1 VASVYYH
8 KGRLVGVLHGLGDV
22 WMAGWGSDSGGR
34 HRVTS
39 PALAPCADRVE
50 MQARLNAWAGKQGL
64 HEGEAGTEE
73 YADLIREQE
82 SDAERFGT
90 GEAQPGSYRL
100 DDVVYHIGE
109 RIEYQLS
116 GMSEPRQGFIRE
128 FGTAS
133 FAVDNGCK
141 DLQYV
146 PHTAYLR
153 KVERTEQENADDNTG
168 SAPATGLPRPDS
180 LGYDGGN
187 PGAPAPQAATTAAAP
202 ETVTTAAVPVGA
214 SGDAAQDSMDAEPT
228 NLDPPAADPTSPS
241 LPPPAAG
248 SPSLAA
254 DLEAVMA
261 LPLPESQ
268 AACEPRIRLS
278 MRAARMLGSDAARCL
293 AHALASYPEFKG
305 SGGHARWRAW
315 SLEKFGMATR
325 TAEQYLAAGRVLLSL
340 VHHGAL
346 NRRIASWDLH
356 KTELLHSI
364 PVDQVPAL
372 VEHGNLDDLTREEL
386 REKLRRLKLGKEDAA
401 APTETRPPR
410 APKPSMEIAAVIER
424 LAELSGAEEERIG
437 QASLTVEPLVAARAG
452 AMCWELAARHAQRTG
467 YVFSE
472 EQISALRDLH
482 GSIGAWLEGLGK

>member
-1 VASVYYH
+1 MPRTVDVFEP
-8 KGRLVGVLHGLGDV
+8 GD
-22 WMAGWGSDSGGR
+22 S
-34 HRVTS
+34 
-39 PALAPCADRVE
+39 
-50 MQARLNAWAGKQGL
+50 
-64 HEGEAGTEE
+64 
-73 YADLIREQE
+73 
-82 SDAERFGT
+82 
-90 GEAQPGSYRL
+90 
-100 DDVVYHIGE
+100 
-109 RIEYQLS
+109 IEYQTES
-116 GMSEPRQGFIRE
+116 MSEPRRGLIERVGAGGWYMEGGDFVPLMAHAVRIQSRRQRE
-128 FGTAS
+128 SRGPSRRQRESRPPGSSAVATAAPPDSTAS
-133 FAVDNGCK
+133 TDSI
-141 DLQYV
+141 
-146 PHTAYLR
+146 
-153 KVERTEQENADDNTG
+153 E
-168 SAPATGLPRPDS
+168 SPD
-180 LGYDGGN
+180 
-187 PGAPAPQAATTAAAP
+187 
-202 ETVTTAAVPVGA
+202 
-214 SGDAAQDSMDAEPT
+214 
-228 NLDPPAADPTSPS
+228 PAAGPTSPS

-356 KTELLHSI
+356 KLELLHSI

-424 LAELSGAEEERIG
+424 LAELSGAEAERIG